1 MRTWAASTAESAQQ
15 IVSDYELMESA
26 VTKNGET
33 IEQIAEQWGTSTES
47 ILQDMKDQNIS
58 LDEWV
63 TGQEEAVER
72 QKEAFAE
79 LEEAVKEKTEGIVN
93 SFEEIPAEFD
103 QSAEEM
109 LEILIH
115 NKEQYAR
122 WEANMEEITRLLGP
136 TAAEEFGK
144 LGPEANSAMEE
155 ILASEELLAQYQEV
169 FGVTIDET
177 TGAAIE
183 AWNDPDFIGAP
194 AAAMESAASQI
205 SESSTLNEAAQSQV
219 EGDQGG
225 I

>member
-1 MRTWAASTAESAQQ
+1 
-15 IVSDYELMESA
+15 
-26 VTKNGET
+26 
-33 IEQIAEQWGTSTES
+33 
-47 ILQDMKDQNIS
+47 
-58 LDEWV
+58 
-63 TGQEEAVER
+63 
-72 QKEAFAE
+72 
-79 LEEAVKEKTEGIVN
+79 
-93 SFEEIPAEFD
+93 
-103 QSAEEM
+103 M

-219 EGDQGG
+219 EGTKEAFDDAVETVDFGARRIQHLPGHRGRNVLSEPDGSDRDDYDPAPSNGYTGNHIDRRDDPRHCQRHIRLHDQHQ
-225 I
+225 IPDAAS